1 MGLWIPFPDTVGKT
15 LSFTCLGYQNINAQV
30 DSPELSGLV
39 PRGHGNRS
47 QSIGCCWG
55 PTGEVS
61 GKVDVPMKSWEFLA
75 KNWDVPPKNGF
86 LGPGLAA
93 WHANLILSLISTI
106 LSEND
111 LDLHIDLH
119 LYAYTTAYTL
129 YCMIQNVRIY
139 NQCKVIWVLHVVGGA
154 TWCCKIILSIGSS
167 LGFSRPLYTL
177 PQDHLWVSVR
187 SPALLGLGHGTY
199 SIYTK
204 SFPIKNGQYDSKLLT
219 PLSEKLTS
227 QCVNPFIP
235 PPHLGMK
242 IKFAGKM
249 PPRHQKCHPQ
259 RRPTASAFATMAS
272 KRGFK
277 ASCGS
282 VGSFPCAWGKASKIT
297 SWISWYKQW
306 KIPIYIF
313 LSWCSHQKPPWLL
326 MTPW

>member
-1 MGLWIPFPDTVGKT
+1 MSATCSGRCDMMLQNHPINWVVPWLFPAALYVATRPSVGLSKIPCTTGTWPWNIFHLHQVISHQKWTVW
-15 LSFTCLGYQNINAQV
+15 L
-30 DSPELSGLV
+30 
-39 PRGHGNRS
+39 
-47 QSIGCCWG
+47 
-55 PTGEVS
+55 
-61 GKVDVPMKSWEFLA
+61 KVAD
-75 KNWDVPPKNGF
+75 PPIRKADQ
-86 LGPGLAA
+86 PVCE
-93 WHANLILSLISTI
+93 SLHT
-106 LSEND
+106 
-111 LDLHIDLH
+111 
-119 LYAYTTAYTL
+119 
-129 YCMIQNVRIY
+129 
-139 NQCKVIWVLHVVGGA
+139 
-154 TWCCKIILSIGSS
+154 
-167 LGFSRPLYTL
+167 
-177 PQDHLWVSVR
+177 
-187 SPALLGLGHGTY
+187 
-199 SIYTK
+199 
-204 SFPIKNGQYDSKLLT
+204 
-219 PLSEKLTS
+219 
-227 QCVNPFIP
+227 